1 MNGLS
6 SKEEYTALQG
16 ASASCRALFLHSK
29 GNRYQILLY
38 RSSFAMH
45 DMPEDDGLL
54 GRRPFIIAGL
64 PMYNEEETIG
74 TVVTRALRHVDAVI
88 CIDDGSSDSSARI
101 AEACGAIVVRHR
113 VNRGYGGALKTM
125 FVKASEMDVDALVM
139 LDSDGQ
145 HQTEDIPRLLAPI
158 LSGQADFAIGS
169 RFVEGGGG
177 TDMPA
182 YRRLGIKVITAASN
196 LSSDLDIKDTQSGF
210 RAFSRKALDRLR
222 FDAEGME
229 LSLEM
234 LEDAHDKQL
243 VITEV
248 PTIIRYDVPKGSNFT
263 AVSHGFTVMTWA
275 LLSLS
280 QKKPLLV
287 LGIPGFGLLAA
298 GAAMGMR
305 TAQGFTTQIDTVI
318 GDGMSAI
325 WIGVLG
331 LSLMATGL
339 VLQSARGLLR
349 HLLVRE
355 FGLD

>member
-1 MNGLS
+1 MEVMGAHS
-6 SKEEYTALQG
+6 SE
-16 ASASCRALFLHSK
+16 SK
-29 GNRYQILLY
+29 R
-38 RSSFAMH
+38 
-45 DMPEDDGLL
+45 
-54 GRRPFIIAGL
+54 FIVAGM

-74 TVVTRALRHVDAVI
+74 TVVTKALRHVDAVI

-101 AEACGAIVVRHR
+101 AEKCGAIVVRHR
-113 VNRGYGGALKTM
+113 VNRGYGGALKSL
-125 FVKASEMDVDALVM
+125 FIKAREMSVDALVV

-145 HQTEDIPRLLAPI
+145 HETSDIPKLLQPI
-158 LSGQADFAIGS
+158 LSGEADFTIGS
-169 RFVEGGGG
+169 RFIDGGGG

-196 LSSDLDIKDTQSGF
+196 LSSDLGIKDTQSGF
-210 RAFSRKALDRLR
+210 RAFSRSAIERLR
-222 FDAEGME
+222 FDSEGME

-234 LEDAHDKQL
+234 LEDAHDKEL
-243 VITEV
+243 TIKEV

-263 AVSHGFTVMTWA
+263 AVSHGFTVLSWA
-275 LLSLS
+275 MVSLS

-287 LGIPGFGLLAA
+287 LGIPGLGLFAT
-298 GAAMGMR
+298 GAAMGLNL
-305 TAQGFTTQIDTVI
+305 AQGVTNEIDNYI
-318 GDGMSAI
+318 GSGLSAV

-339 VLQSARGLLR
+339 VLQSARGFLK

>member
-1 MNGLS
+1 MGDAHTDET
-6 SKEEYTALQG
+6 K
-16 ASASCRALFLHSK
+16 R
-29 GNRYQILLY
+29 
-38 RSSFAMH
+38 
-45 DMPEDDGLL
+45 
-54 GRRPFIIAGL
+54 FIVAGM

-74 TVVTRALRHVDAVI
+74 TVVTMALRYVDAVI
-88 CIDDGSSDSSARI
+88 CVDDGSSDSSARI
-101 AEACGAIVVRHR
+101 AEKCGAIVIRHR
-113 VNRGYGGALKTM
+113 VNRGYGGALKSL
-125 FVKASEMDVDALVM
+125 FIKAKEINADALVV

-145 HQTEDIPRLLAPI
+145 HETSDIPKLLEPI
-158 LSGQADFAIGS
+158 MSGQADFTIGS
-169 RFVEGGGG
+169 RFINGGGG

-196 LSSDLDIKDTQSGF
+196 LSSDLGIKDTQSGF
-210 RAFSRKALDRLR
+210 RAFSRSAVERLR

-234 LEDAHDKQL
+234 LEDAHEKNLTIQ
-243 VITEV
+243 EV

-263 AVSHGFTVMTWA
+263 AVSHGFTVLSWA

-287 LGIPGFGLLAA
+287 LGIPGLGLLAT
-298 GAAMGMR
+298 GAAMGLNL
-305 TAQGFTTQIDTVI
+305 AQGVTGQIDNYI
-318 GDGMSAI
+318 GTGLSAV

-339 VLQSARGLLR
+339 VLQSARGFLK
-349 HLLVRE
+349 HLLVKE

>member
-1 MNGLS
+1 MGALS
-6 SKEEYTALQG
+6 FESK
-16 ASASCRALFLHSK
+16 R
-29 GNRYQILLY
+29 
-38 RSSFAMH
+38 
-45 DMPEDDGLL
+45 
-54 GRRPFIIAGL
+54 FIVAGM

-74 TVVTRALRHVDAVI
+74 TVVTKALRHVDAVI

-101 AEACGAIVVRHR
+101 AEKCGAIVVRHR
-113 VNRGYGGALKTM
+113 VNRGYGGALKSL
-125 FVKASEMDVDALVM
+125 FIKAREMSVDALVV

-145 HQTEDIPRLLAPI
+145 HETSDIPKLLQPI
-158 LSGQADFAIGS
+158 LSGEADFTIGS
-169 RFVEGGGG
+169 RFIDGGGG

-196 LSSDLDIKDTQSGF
+196 LSSDLGIKDTQSGF
-210 RAFSRKALDRLR
+210 RAFSRSAIERLR
-222 FDAEGME
+222 FDSEGME

-234 LEDAHDKQL
+234 LEDAHDKEL
-243 VITEV
+243 TIKEV

-263 AVSHGFTVMTWA
+263 AVSHGFTVLSWA
-275 LLSLS
+275 MVSLS

-287 LGIPGFGLLAA
+287 LGIPGLGLFAT
-298 GAAMGMR
+298 GAAMGLNL
-305 TAQGFTTQIDTVI
+305 AQGVTSEIDNYI
-318 GDGMSAI
+318 GSGLSAV

-339 VLQSARGLLR
+339 VLQSARGFLK

>member
-1 MNGLS
+1 MGDAHTDET
-6 SKEEYTALQG
+6 K
-16 ASASCRALFLHSK
+16 R
-29 GNRYQILLY
+29 
-38 RSSFAMH
+38 
-45 DMPEDDGLL
+45 
-54 GRRPFIIAGL
+54 FIVAGM

-74 TVVTRALRHVDAVI
+74 TVVTMALRYVDAVI

-101 AEACGAIVVRHR
+101 AEKCGAIVVRHR
-113 VNRGYGGALKTM
+113 INRGYGGALKTL
-125 FVKASEMDVDALVM
+125 FIKAKEINADALVV

-145 HQTEDIPRLLAPI
+145 HETSDIPKLLEPI
-158 LSGQADFAIGS
+158 LSGKADFTIGS
-169 RFVEGGGG
+169 RFVNGGGG

-196 LSSDLDIKDTQSGF
+196 LSSDLGIKDTQSGF
-210 RAFSRKALDRLR
+210 RAFSRSAIERLR

-234 LEDAHDKQL
+234 LEDAHDKNLTIQ
-243 VITEV
+243 EV

-263 AVSHGFTVMTWA
+263 AVSHGFTVLSWA

-287 LGIPGFGLLAA
+287 LGIPGLGLLAT
-298 GAAMGMR
+298 GAAMGLNL
-305 TAQGFTTQIDTVI
+305 AQGVTDQIDNYI
-318 GDGMSAI
+318 GTGLSAV

-339 VLQSARGLLR
+339 VLQSARGFLK
-349 HLLVRE
+349 HLLVKE

>member
-1 MNGLS
+1 MEVMGAHS
-6 SKEEYTALQG
+6 FESK
-16 ASASCRALFLHSK
+16 R
-29 GNRYQILLY
+29 
-38 RSSFAMH
+38 
-45 DMPEDDGLL
+45 
-54 GRRPFIIAGL
+54 FIVAGM

-74 TVVTRALRHVDAVI
+74 TVVTKALRHVDAVI

-101 AEACGAIVVRHR
+101 AEKCGAIVVRHR
-113 VNRGYGGALKTM
+113 VNRGYGGALKSL
-125 FVKASEMDVDALVM
+125 FIKAREMSVDALVV

-145 HQTEDIPRLLAPI
+145 HETSDIPKLLQPI
-158 LSGQADFAIGS
+158 LSGEADFTIGS
-169 RFVEGGGG
+169 RFIDGGGG

-196 LSSDLDIKDTQSGF
+196 LSSDLGIKDTQSGF
-210 RAFSRKALDRLR
+210 RAFSRSAIERLR
-222 FDAEGME
+222 FDSEGME

-234 LEDAHDKQL
+234 LEDAHDKEL
-243 VITEV
+243 SIKEV

-263 AVSHGFTVMTWA
+263 AVSHGFTVLSWA
-275 LLSLS
+275 MVSLS

-287 LGIPGFGLLAA
+287 LGIPGLGLFAT
-298 GAAMGMR
+298 GAAMGLNL
-305 TAQGFTTQIDTVI
+305 AQGVTNEIDNYI
-318 GDGMSAI
+318 GSGLSAV

-339 VLQSARGLLR
+339 VLQSARGFLK

>member
-1 MNGLS
+1 V
-6 SKEEYTALQG
+6 
-16 ASASCRALFLHSK
+16 
-29 GNRYQILLY
+29 
-38 RSSFAMH
+38 
-45 DMPEDDGLL
+45 
-54 GRRPFIIAGL
+54 AGM

-74 TVVTRALRHVDAVI
+74 TVVTMALRYVDAVI

-101 AEACGAIVVRHR
+101 AEKCGAIVIRHR
-113 VNRGYGGALKTM
+113 VNRGYGGALKSL
-125 FVKASEMDVDALVM
+125 FIKAKEINADALVV

-145 HQTEDIPRLLAPI
+145 HETSDIPNLLEPI
-158 LSGQADFAIGS
+158 LSGQADFTIGS
-169 RFVEGGGG
+169 RFINGGGG

-196 LSSDLDIKDTQSGF
+196 LSSDLGIKDTQSGF
-210 RAFSRKALDRLR
+210 RAFSRSAIERLR
-222 FDAEGME
+222 FDSEGME

-234 LEDAHDKQL
+234 LEDAHDKNLIIQ
-243 VITEV
+243 EV

-263 AVSHGFTVMTWA
+263 AVSHGFTVLSWA

-287 LGIPGFGLLAA
+287 LGIPGLGLLAT
-298 GAAMGMR
+298 GAAMGLNL
-305 TAQGFTTQIDTVI
+305 AQGITGQIDNYI
-318 GDGMSAI
+318 GTGLSAV

-339 VLQSARGLLR
+339 VLQSARGFLK
-349 HLLVRE
+349 HLLVKE